1 MDDKIMSESWFKN
14 IEIMK
19 IKIRTILALSALITF
34 SGCEK
39 FLTDNPESVL
49 TQVNFYTTPLRINQ
63 GVLGCYAGMATIMQ
77 DEWMFT
83 EMRTDNTCV
92 INTGTG
98 TTSRVELCDLKFFRP
113 SPSLPMLKTYW
124 YKIFQNISNVNA
136 VLPSVA
142 DNSYLPVETQRAQ
155 YEAELLFIRAYHY
168 YTLVNLF
175 GDMFKITSVIGPN
188 EAKKITRSPVSEI
201 YNEIIIPD
209 LIKAGA
215 QAPPSYPAT
224 ETGRITKWAAK
235 SLLAKT
241 YMMIGGTENLALAK
255 TLLEEVM
262 ASPNHSLLTGT
273 GAYTSIFSVTNEMNR
288 EIIFAVRYKGGS
300 FGIGSSFWSTFAPEG
315 SGSLILKA
323 GTPVGNNNPTFEIMS
338 RFTADPQDTRKDACF
353 RIWVKSASSSIPYIS
368 KYMDP
373 GISIANQSEND
384 WIVIRYAD
392 VVLLY
397 AEVLAQGANPDDARA
412 EVNKIR
418 TRAGMNPYISFDSK
432 EEALDSVYQ
441 ERRLE
446 LAFENQ
452 RWFDLLRMGKSYN
465 NPEKAVEVL
474 SNHIFV
480 VDWTLL
486 YSLYNPIL
494 PPESR
499 FFKKERLLL
508 PIPQSEIDT
517 NNEMK
522 ITQNDDY

>member
-1 MDDKIMSESWFKN
+1 
-14 IEIMK
+14 
-19 IKIRTILALSALITF
+19 
-34 SGCEK
+34 
-39 FLTDNPESVL
+39 
-49 TQVNFYTTPLRINQ
+49 
-63 GVLGCYAGMATIMQ
+63 
-77 DEWMFT
+77 
-83 EMRTDNTCV
+83 
-92 INTGTG
+92 
-98 TTSRVELCDLKFFRP
+98 
-113 SPSLPMLKTYW
+113 
-124 YKIFQNISNVNA
+124 
-136 VLPSVA
+136 
-142 DNSYLPVETQRAQ
+142 
-155 YEAELLFIRAYHY
+155 
-168 YTLVNLF
+168 
-175 GDMFKITSVIGPN
+175 
-188 EAKKITRSPVSEI
+188 
-201 YNEIIIPD
+201 
-209 LIKAGA
+209 
-215 QAPPSYPAT
+215 
-224 ETGRITKWAAK
+224 
-235 SLLAKT
+235 
-241 YMMIGGTENLALAK
+241 
-255 TLLEEVM
+255 
-262 ASPNHSLLTGT
+262 
-273 GAYTSIFSVTNEMNR
+273 
-288 EIIFAVRYKGGS
+288 
-300 FGIGSSFWSTFAPEG
+300 
-315 SGSLILKA
+315 
-323 GTPVGNNNPTFEIMS
+323 MS